1 MVQELTYG
9 STDAPVGFSSSENEN
24 NMKEVTQEKVTQMH
38 VVVCKGM
45 QKDVNSFSVGNI

>member
-1 MVQELTYG
+1 MTSLFE
-9 STDAPVGFSSSENEN
+9 SCIRKN

-45 QKDVNSFSVGNI
+45 QKDVN